1 MNLRAAC
8 VPLIVAIL
16 ATSCD
21 QHLPFT
27 PNIEIQRGNPSASAR
42 VGRTAS
48 SEGTRHVEGGAGP
61 GALYALDVPENWN
74 GDLVVY
80 AHGYTEESGAPVAL
94 PNIAYLR
101 DPLLR
106 RGFAFATS
114 SFSTNG
120 YALKEGFLQTHQLG
134 GLFASK
140 FGPPRRT
147 LVIGQ
152 SLGGIIAL
160 KLAETYPHEYA
171 GALLGCGVVGGT
183 SEEITFIAN
192 VRVLFDQFYPN
203 VLPGSLLEIPPGVDF
218 QTEVVPKIVGAI
230 QKDPTGA
237 VLMARILPI
246 PFTSGPQLVE
256 SIVRELGFQFLG
268 IDDFLGRSHGHVF
281 FDNWDTVY
289 TGAGVPQPVLD
300 DLNAHVARYHS
311 TPDAENFMKTYYQP
325 DGNLQNPVLT
335 LHTRWDP
342 IVPLFN
348 EDRFRDVVGQAGR
361 LNLLRQETV
370 SAYGHCTYTPEQLV
384 AAFDELVAWVD
395 SQQSTP

>member
-1 MNLRAAC
+1 VNLRAAC
-8 VPLIVAIL
+8 VPLIVAVL

-140 FGPPRRT
+140 FGPARRT

-192 VRVLFDQFYPN
+192 SKYEKLLPTTRASAVILKRGVAKGVFRPGLDPVDVYITIAAVGYFFLSNNWTLSAIFGRNLAAEQAVRGRRRHN
-203 VLPGSLLEIPPGVDF
+203 VD
-218 QTEVVPKIVGAI
+218 
-230 QKDPTGA
+230 
-237 VLMARILPI
+237 MIL
-246 PFTSGPQLVE
+246 
-256 SIVRELGFQFLG
+256 
-268 IDDFLGRSHGHVF
+268 H
-281 FDNWDTVY
+281 
-289 TGAGVPQPVLD
+289 A
-300 DLNAHVARYHS
+300 
-311 TPDAENFMKTYYQP
+311 
-325 DGNLQNPVLT
+325 
-335 LHTRWDP
+335 
-342 IVPLFN
+342 
-348 EDRFRDVVGQAGR
+348 
-361 LNLLRQETV
+361 LR
-370 SAYGHCTYTPEQLV
+370 A
-384 AAFDELVAWVD
+384 
-395 SQQSTP
+395 

>member
-8 VPLIVAIL
+8 VPLIVAVL

-134 GLFASK
+134 GLFATK
-140 FGPPRRT
+140 FGPPLSDADRRRPAWQRTYLEDQGILEREERRAYDVHTGYSVTRAAIRTSPRRT
-147 LVIGQ
+147 R
-152 SLGGIIAL
+152 LGSF
-160 KLAETYPHEYA
+160 ETWH
-171 GALLGCGVVGGT
+171 
-183 SEEITFIAN
+183 
-192 VRVLFDQFYPN
+192 
-203 VLPGSLLEIPPGVDF
+203 
-218 QTEVVPKIVGAI
+218 
-230 QKDPTGA
+230 
-237 VLMARILPI
+237 
-246 PFTSGPQLVE
+246 
-256 SIVRELGFQFLG
+256 
-268 IDDFLGRSHGHVF
+268 
-281 FDNWDTVY
+281 
-289 TGAGVPQPVLD
+289 
-300 DLNAHVARYHS
+300 
-311 TPDAENFMKTYYQP
+311 
-325 DGNLQNPVLT
+325 
-335 LHTRWDP
+335 
-342 IVPLFN
+342 
-348 EDRFRDVVGQAGR
+348 
-361 LNLLRQETV
+361 
-370 SAYGHCTYTPEQLV
+370 
-384 AAFDELVAWVD
+384 
-395 SQQSTP
+395 